1 MSALSNRTNLDN
13 LMPSNDGLRKHRIR
27 RHKRQTISN
36 TWLVNSVKH
45 VLQKMADPLSIIIVD
60 LYLLKRS
67 GDFEKQQLYLAHL
80 EDAVERFQAVLDE
93 LAGVGQADF
102 DARND
107 AISQK

>member
-1 MSALSNRTNLDN
+1 MSALSNRPNLDC
-13 LMPSNDGLRKHRIR
+13 LMPSNDALRKNRTR

-80 EDAVERFQAVLDE
+80 EDAVERVQAALEE
-93 LAGVGQADF
+93 LARVCQVDF

-107 AISQK
+107 ATSQK